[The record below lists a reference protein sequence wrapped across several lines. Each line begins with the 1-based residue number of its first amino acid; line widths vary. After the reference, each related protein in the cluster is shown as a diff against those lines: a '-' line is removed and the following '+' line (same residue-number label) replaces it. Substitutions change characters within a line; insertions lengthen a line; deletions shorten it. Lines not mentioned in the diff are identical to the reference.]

1 MRLHY
6 VDEGPRDAP
15 PLLMLHGNPT
25 WSYMYRR
32 PIALLTERGH
42 RCVAFDHMGFGRS
55 DKPAELRRYVFAN
68 HVDNAVA
75 LIDELDLRD
84 VTLVMHDWGGPIGL
98 GAALRQ
104 RRDRFRALVAM
115 NTWAWELPSFLPGF
129 LRQFRTDGLG
139 EILALA
145 GNMSVE
151 SIPGGMARRDID
163 PVMMDAYRAPFPDYW
178 SRLGTLAFIR
188 DVPLTENDP
197 SAALMGQIH
206 ESLPELDLPL
216 RLIWGMRD
224 QRLRRRRSSSSGRRS
239 SPAPRRWS
247 SRPGTTSSRIAP
259 DQVAAAI
266 DELRLR
272 ASSSAAAAH
281 APSRGSLAANGVPV
295 ASSIPADTAA
305 PKVARPA
312 GRRTSSCPR
321 RSSSAATSAS

>member
-1 MRLHY
+1 MGAELTGDFGGTFPYEARFVQVGELRLHY

-32 PIALLTERGH
+32 PIELLTARGH

-55 DKPAELRRYVFAN
+55 DKPAEPRRYVLAN
-68 HVDNAVA
+68 HVSNAIA

-98 GAALRQ
+98 GAVLE
-104 RRDRFRALVAM
+104 RRERFRALVAM

-129 LRQFRTDGLG
+129 LRQFRADGLG

-145 GNMSVE
+145 GNLSVE
-151 SIPGGMARRDID
+151 SIPGGMVRRD
-163 PVMMDAYRAPFPDYW
+163 PHPQMMDAYRAPFPDYW

-206 ESLPELDLPL
+206 ESLADLDLPL
-216 RLIWGMRD
+216 QLVWGMRD
-224 QRLRRRRSSSSGRRS
+224 RVFVPVFIEEWLELFPD
-239 SPAPRRWS
+239 SPTVELEAGHYIVED
-247 SRPGTTSSRIAP
+247 RP
-259 DQVAAAI
+259 DEVAEAI
-266 DELRLR
+266 D
-272 ASSSAAAAH
+272 
-281 APSRGSLAANGVPV
+281 GFV
-295 ASSIPADTAA
+295 ATL
-305 PKVARPA
+305 
-312 GRRTSSCPR
+312 
-321 RSSSAATSAS
+321 